1 MKQFRIIVLGNPTA
15 QLQSFSKGTSYSVIV
30 PVWRSL
36 KSSAWWL
43 SYVDRPKRNCN
54 AWPTENGHRS
64 VRYHLDEWS
73 EGCRAP
79 QDAKEFYNQRH
90 MKTCNVIDRTWGIM
104 KWRWDI
110 LRSTTFYPL
119 STQNRMIL
127 GGRRQWYAG
136 RCGLDRNRPKE
147 DVLVQALKELLT
159 GGWKS
164 DNGLRVGYLNG
175 LQDKM
180 MKKFPCTDLHS
191 NPHINARLG
200 EIVSKMGHEHD
211 MTRKCEAIFDIVNHI
226 DEFDRRWQ
234 ARGY

>member
-1 MKQFRIIVLGNPTA
+1 MRLQQQGVKGWVFLINRPEMKQFRIIVLGNPTA

-43 SYVDRPKRNCN
+43 SYVDGPKRNCN
-54 AWPTENGHRS
+54 AWPTENGHRLS
-64 VRYHLDEWS
+64 CSARC
-73 EGCRAP
+73 EGV
-79 QDAKEFYNQRH
+79 YNQRH

-104 KWRWDI
+104 KWRWGYFEEHDLLSLKYSEPNDFRTIISLSDYLKWQI
-110 LRSTTFYPL
+110 LQVMGL
-119 STQNRMIL
+119 IV

-191 NPHINARLG
+191 NPI
-200 EIVSKMGHEHD
+200 
-211 MTRKCEAIFDIVNHI
+211 
-226 DEFDRRWQ
+226 
-234 ARGY
+234 